1 MRSFFEEFKKFILR
15 GNVVD
20 LAIGIII
27 GTAFGKV
34 VDSMVKEIFMPV
46 IGVITGGFDVS
57 GQTVTLYKDAKLGWG
72 EFLQTIITF
81 LIVGFCMFL
90 VVKGMNALHKYLLKD
105 EENKPQEATPT
116 EKLLMEIRELLKEQ
130 HSKDMPTT

>member
-72 EFLQTIITF
+72 EFLQTIITRVDANDEIYKKILDDEDF
-81 LIVGFCMFL
+81 RATLGEF
-90 VVKGMNALHKYLLKD
+90 YLRKVYERL
-105 EENKPQEATPT
+105 
-116 EKLLMEIRELLKEQ
+116 REGV
-130 HSKDMPTT
+130 